1 MAAKYRAAGTAL
13 GASTG
18 SIDAREIHGDSWAPI
33 ARVGAFFVGR
43 GWPDGFSPR
52 NAAVEGLRPEKCNQR
67 PTASKL
73 MQ

>member
-43 GWPDGFSPR
+43 GWPDRVLP
-52 NAAVEGLRPEKCNQR
+52 AQR
-67 PTASKL
+67 GD
-73 MQ
+73 

>member
-13 GASTG
+13 GASAG

-43 GWPDGFSPR
+43 AWSDRVLP
-52 NAAVEGLRPEKCNQR
+52 AQR
-67 PTASKL
+67 GGSR
-73 MQ
+73 